1 MKASTVLLT
10 SVFTVSCIE
19 SSWDVDGDRDHTSR
33 DVETKGEVATPRRSF
48 SFLFFFFAFLLC
60 NSAPLR
66 FSLDL
71 GSDSTFSR
79 GTHILPTMSLMGIT
93 TRTVK
98 VLRETRIHLPCQN
111 GSIRPSAFK
120 V

>member
-48 SFLFFFFAFLLC
+48 SFLFFFFCLFAVQFGATQVL
-60 NSAPLR
+60 SGSR
-66 FSLDL
+66 F
-71 GSDSTFSR
+71 
-79 GTHILPTMSLMGIT
+79 
-93 TRTVK
+93 
-98 VLRETRIHLPCQN
+98 
-111 GSIRPSAFK
+111 
-120 V
+120 